1 VIKKLISFKNFG
13 WIKVMAAVLI
23 WIVAMTFLLHSYGF
37 DWDLALLD
45 VTVHTLLLLLGFGL
59 LENIFRFFIPQ
70 KSQWWLVVGLPVFFA
85 LLGTMTSEYLLR
97 ILISSQLEYLDFV
110 RFVFPLKG
118 VFLFVLFLFWSI
130 LLVFNGQIEDQ
141 LKTKERQKK
150 IQEMAKEAE
159 LYHLK
164 QQLQPHFLF
173 NSLNSINALVK
184 SQPEKA
190 REMVLNL
197 AEFLR
202 GTIKKDDQKWV
213 SIAEEKEYLDL
224 FLEIEKIRFGH
235 RLKVEIQVEDAS
247 KEMKIPQLLV
257 QPLLENAIKHGLY
270 GMTGEVDINIA
281 FAVEGQYLKI
291 TISNPFD
298 PESAPTKGAGFGL
311 EVVKRRLY
319 LLFGRNDLLETSQS
333 ENIFKVNLKIPQLHG
348 ESVDHR

>member
-1 VIKKLISFKNFG
+1 
-13 WIKVMAAVLI
+13 MAIVLI
-23 WIVAMTFLLHSYGF
+23 WTVAMTFLIYSYGL
-37 DWDLALLD
+37 DWNLALLD
-45 VTVHTLLLLLGFGL
+45 VTVHTFILLLGFGL
-59 LENIFRFFIPQ
+59 LENIFRFYIPK
-70 KSQWWLVVGLPVFFA
+70 KSQWWLVVVLPVLLSFA
-85 LLGTMTSEYLLR
+85 GIMVSDYLIR
-97 ILISSQLEYLDFV
+97 ILISNHLEYLGFV
-110 RFVFPLKG
+110 KLIVPLKG
-118 VFLFVLFLFWSI
+118 VFLFLMFLFWSI

-141 LKTKERQKK
+141 MKTKERQEK
-150 IQEMAKEAE
+150 IHEMAKEAE

-213 SIAEEKEYLDL
+213 GIVEEMEYLEL

-235 RLKVEIQVEDAS
+235 RLKVGIQVDDAS

-270 GMTGEVDINIA
+270 GMTGEVDINVV
-281 FAVEGQYLKI
+281 FVGDGQYLKI
-291 TISNPFD
+291 IITNPFD

-319 LLFGRNDLLETSQS
+319 LLFGRNDLLDTIQS
-333 ENIFKVNLKIPQLHG
+333 ENIFKVSLKIPQLYG
-348 ESVDHR
+348 EGIDHR

>member
-1 VIKKLISFKNFG
+1 
-13 WIKVMAAVLI
+13 
-23 WIVAMTFLLHSYGF
+23 
-37 DWDLALLD
+37 
-45 VTVHTLLLLLGFGL
+45 
-59 LENIFRFFIPQ
+59 
-70 KSQWWLVVGLPVFFA
+70 
-85 LLGTMTSEYLLR
+85 
-97 ILISSQLEYLDFV
+97 
-110 RFVFPLKG
+110 
-118 VFLFVLFLFWSI
+118 
-130 LLVFNGQIEDQ
+130 
-141 LKTKERQKK
+141 
-150 IQEMAKEAE
+150 MAKEAE

-235 RLKVEIQVEDAS
+235 RLKVEIQVEEAS

-270 GMTGEVDINIA
+270 GMTGEVDIHIA
-281 FAVEGQYLKI
+281 FVVDGKYLKI
-291 TISNPFD
+291 TITNPFD

-319 LLFGRNDLLETSQS
+319 LLFGRNDLLETHQS
-333 ENIFKVNLKIPQLHG
+333 ENIFKVNLKIPQLYG
-348 ESVDHR
+348 ESIDHR

>member
-1 VIKKLISFKNFG
+1 
-13 WIKVMAAVLI
+13 
-23 WIVAMTFLLHSYGF
+23 
-37 DWDLALLD
+37 
-45 VTVHTLLLLLGFGL
+45 
-59 LENIFRFFIPQ
+59 
-70 KSQWWLVVGLPVFFA
+70 
-85 LLGTMTSEYLLR
+85 
-97 ILISSQLEYLDFV
+97 
-110 RFVFPLKG
+110 
-118 VFLFVLFLFWSI
+118 
-130 LLVFNGQIEDQ
+130 
-141 LKTKERQKK
+141 
-150 IQEMAKEAE
+150 
-159 LYHLK
+159 
-164 QQLQPHFLF
+164 
-173 NSLNSINALVK
+173 
-184 SQPEKA
+184 
-190 REMVLNL
+190 
-197 AEFLR
+197 LR

-281 FAVEGQYLKI
+281 FAIEGQYLKI

>member
-1 VIKKLISFKNFG
+1 VIKKLISVQNFG
-13 WIKVMAAVLI
+13 WIKVMASILI
-23 WIVAMTFLLHSYGF
+23 WIVAMTFLIHSYGF
-37 DWDLALLD
+37 DWNLALVD
-45 VTVHTLLLLLGFGL
+45 VTVHTFVLLLGFGL
-59 LENIFRFFIPQ
+59 LENIFRFYTPK

-85 LLGTMTSEYLLR
+85 LLGTMASEYLLR
-97 ILISSQLEYLDFV
+97 VLLNDQLEYLDFV
-110 RFVFPLKG
+110 RFIILLKG
-118 VFLFVLFLFWSI
+118 AFLFLLFLFWSV
-130 LLVFNGQIEDQ
+130 LLVFNGQIDDQ
-141 LKTKERQKK
+141 LKTKQRQEK

-213 SIAEEKEYLDL
+213 SISEEKEYLDL

-235 RLKVEIQVEDAS
+235 RLKVDVQVDEDS
-247 KEMKIPQLLV
+247 REMKIPPLLV

-270 GMTGEVDINIA
+270 GMTGEVDIHIA
-281 FAVEGQYLKI
+281 FFGDGQYLKI
-291 TISNPFD
+291 TIANPYD
-298 PESAPTKGAGFGL
+298 PESTPTKGAGFGL

-319 LLFGRNDLLETSQS
+319 LLFGRNDLLEYNQS
-333 ENIFKVNLKIPQLHG
+333 DNIFKVSLKIPQLYG
-348 ESVDHR
+348 ESIDHR